1 MKKLASIIYWQSME
15 TGKILENFG
24 FKDDKEFK
32 DLFLFLDSI
41 LKLDFKKLIH
51 DLQKI
56 IIDKFQ
62 LKDYED

>member
-1 MKKLASIIYWQSME
+1 ME

-51 DLQKI
+51 DL
-56 IIDKFQ
+56 
-62 LKDYED
+62 